1 MKRPIGLL
9 LSSCLFLHL
18 VSAQFTLME
27 VLARYPQLSK
37 LTALITNS
45 TVLSTRFLDQATN
58 FTLLAPTDT
67 AISTWLST
75 NVSQASVEAV
85 LLYHLLDGRH
95 PIASISNSSVAI
107 PTALTNQTY
116 ANVTGGQR
124 VEALST
130 GVVEFQSDAKA
141 VSKVVT
147 GVRFLSFEC

>member
-1 MKRPIGLL
+1 MKSAIDLFAYSFLL
-9 LSSCLFLHL
+9 MHL
-18 VSAQFTLME
+18 VSAQFTLTE

-45 TVLSTRFLDQATN
+45 TTLSTRFLDQATN

-67 AISTWLST
+67 AISTWLSK

-124 VEALST
+124 VEALNT

-147 GVRFLSFEC
+147 GV